1 MASQEQLL
9 LEFNLSDLDRRYE
22 NDELISKIYCDVIGK
37 VDEKDIVG
45 VQILPK
51 KWPRKVQLLCAH
63 LPAKECLLIRGLE
76 IGGGHIELHEPRQG
90 VVKLSIEN
98 IPLDVPNEI
107 VKSWAA
113 QYGTVI
119 DFRNEHHYIN
129 GKRVSWRSGTRYA
142 YIINM
147 TGPVPPT
154 VKMNFN
160 GVEFTVSVWHY
171 GQTHRYCRWC
181 KSTVEKSHE
190 CGSRPKRRCHNC
202 GSETHVKADCPND
215 KLCFKC
221 NQSGH
226 VARYCPD
233 STTQQ
238 SMPTQPVSPSK
249 SPMSVLPSAPTDATL
264 DNDDLQSIS
273 VTSDSNPND
282 LTVQHESREA
292 SPPDS
297 GDAHGNGGNKAVL
310 NAVMIGTSN
319 CRNLSLQG
327 DDQLCLNMELL
338 PQGGLSIEDAHEK
351 LEEVST
357 DFQKKCDVVV
367 IHVGSCDFPV
377 RNTREM
383 EENYT
388 NYVELLNSISNA
400 CPQANI
406 LLSSVLPCSGEGKN
420 RVNSQF
426 RSFNQRLNELSQAEQ
441 QINYIE
447 NDMHFTDESGVISA
461 LFSSKDVTGI
471 HLNEDGK
478 MRLASN
484 IQDALKGIC
493 YKRKIQTEWHLM

>member
-1 MASQEQLL
+1 M
-9 LEFNLSDLDRRYE
+9 
-22 NDELISKIYCDVIGK
+22 
-37 VDEKDIVG
+37 
-45 VQILPK
+45 
-51 KWPRKVQLLCAH
+51 QLLCAR

-76 IGGGHIELHEPRQG
+76 IGGGHIEPHEPRQG

-98 IPLDVPNEI
+98 IPLDVLNEI

-113 QYGTVI
+113 QYGTVV

-160 GVEFTVSVWHY
+160 GVEFSVSVWHY

-226 VARYCPD
+226 VARYCPN

-238 SMPTQPVSPSK
+238 SMPTQPVSPSN

-292 SPPDS
+292 FPPDS

-357 DFQKKCDVVV
+357 DFQKKCNVVV
-367 IHVGSCDFPV
+367 IHVGSCVFQWETPERWKRTIQTMLNCLTQSGMPALKRISCYQVFCHAVGRARTEWTV
-377 RNTREM
+377 RFEVS
-383 EENYT
+383 T
-388 NYVELLNSISNA
+388 NIID
-400 CPQANI
+400 Q
-406 LLSSVLPCSGEGKN
+406 
-420 RVNSQF
+420 
-426 RSFNQRLNELSQAEQ
+426 LSQAEQ
-441 QINYIE
+441 QIDYIE
-447 NDMHFTDESGVISA
+447 NDMHFTDETDVISA
-461 LFSSKDVTGI
+461 LFSSRDVTGI
-471 HLNEDGK
+471 HLNEDGI